1 LRITFLGTSA
11 GVPTRARNVSAVA
24 LRLPQRGEVWLFDCG
39 EATQHQI
46 QRTDLRLSQIT
57 RVFISHLHGDHV
69 FGLMGLLASSGL
81 AGAAQA
87 IELYGPRG
95 LEEFVRAV
103 ARHTGTL
110 VTDSLKINT
119 AEAGTIYEDSEYAVT
134 CQPLRHRLSAFGY
147 RVNERDRAGHF
158 DAERAAAIG
167 VPAGPLYGR
176 LKRGEAITL
185 PDGRTVSGSE
195 LCGPTIEGRALAYCT
210 DTTYCRNAVSLA
222 ADSDLLIHEA
232 TFADEDAHLA
242 RQSTHSTASDAA
254 RVATEAGAR
263 RLVLTHISPRYAPGN
278 AIELPRLLAQARAI
292 FPDTIVAED
301 FMSVEV
307 PRRPDDQSPRS
318 DL

>member
-1 LRITFLGTSA
+1 M
-11 GVPTRARNVSAVA
+11 PTRARNVSAVA

-57 RVFISHLHGDHV
+57 RIFVSHLHGDHV

-95 LEEFVRAV
+95 LDDFVRGV
-103 ARHTGTL
+103 ARHTGTF
-110 VTDSLKINT
+110 VTDSLKIN
-119 AEAGTIYEDSEYAVT
+119 AVEAGTIYEDAEYAVE
-134 CQPLRHRLSAFGY
+134 CRPLRHRLSAFGY
-147 RVNERDRAGHF
+147 RVTERDRAGHF
-158 DAERAAAIG
+158 DPERAAALG

-176 LKRGEAITL
+176 LKRGETITL
-185 PDGRTVSGSE
+185 PDGRTVGGPD
-195 LCGPTIEGRALAYCT
+195 LCGPTIRGRSIAYCT
-210 DTTYCRNAVSLA
+210 DTVYCRNAVALA
-222 ADSDLLIHEA
+222 AGSDLLIHEA

-254 RVATEAGAR
+254 RVAAEAGAH
-263 RLVLTHISPRYAPGN
+263 RLVLTHVSPRYAPGN

-292 FPDTIVAED
+292 FPGTILAED
-301 FMSVEV
+301 FMSLDVQ
-307 PRRPDDQSPRS
+307 RRSTDESSQSVLQES
-318 DL
+318 